1 MSEPTCVNLSELYG
15 DRFRIFWDE
24 AYDPDYKHVPK
35 DLRDPWYMELRG
47 GERGPGRNSGPG
59 FSIYPYGHNTLALEI
74 DYHNPTAAKI
84 AKIPGV
90 RIHQDG
96 DQEKT
101 LLFDVSLFEQ
111 IAPLL
116 KLRKKRLVSEAERA
130 RLAHVGAA
138 TRLTARRL

>member
-1 MSEPTCVNLSELYG
+1 VNLEQRYG

-24 AYDPDYKHVPK
+24 AYDPDYKHVPRDK
-35 DLRDPWYMELRG
+35 RDPWYMELRG
-47 GERGPGRNSGPG
+47 GKRGPGRNSGPG
-59 FSIYPYGHNTLALEI
+59 FTIYQHGGTTLALEI
-74 DYHNPTAAKI
+74 DYHNKTAGRVAE
-84 AKIPGV
+84 IPGV

-101 LLFDVSLFEQ
+101 LLFDVTLFEQ

-116 KLRKKRLVSEAERA
+116 KLRRRRLVSEAERA
-130 RLAHVGAA
+130 RLATVGAA